1 MIRRY
6 FGEIRTSNIAKAARL
21 LPRKDR
27 TKIAAVVLLQ
37 VFFGVLDL
45 VGIALVGILGALAI
59 RGIEGE
65 QAGDRVGLFLNF
77 LNIEN
82 ETLQFQVTIIGV
94 MAALFLISK
103 TVLSIFFS
111 RKVIY
116 FLSRRGAVISS
127 DLIRKLLGQ
136 NLIQVQSRSNQQ
148 SLFGV
153 TAGVEAA
160 TVGILGATV
169 NLISDVTLL
178 LILSV
183 GLFAVDKVVAIST
196 AVIFGLVALLLYKI
210 MHARAAEIG
219 LLRSTLTVESNEK
232 ILEVISAYRESV
244 VKNRR
249 GFYAK
254 QVGKQRM
261 ELADLNA
268 EFAFMPQISKY
279 VIEICI
285 SVGSLF
291 ICATQFMLHDA
302 SRAVGILS
310 VFLAAS
316 TRIAPAV
323 LRLQQGAIQIKG
335 SQGSAA
341 ATFELI
347 DSFKIGDDLTLESRE
362 LEINHS
368 GFEPTLKLS
377 GIGFKYS
384 PDLPNVITGIELDI
398 PSGAIL
404 AIAGPSG
411 SGKTTLVDVIL
422 GILVPTS
429 GDVTISNLKPSQAIE
444 KWPGAIAYVPQDV
457 LIVNGTI
464 RENVSL
470 GYETKL
476 EDEELVWDALRV
488 ASLDKLVES
497 LPDGL
502 DTQVGDRGTRFS
514 GGQRQRL
521 GIARAMFS
529 KPKLLILDEATSSLD
544 GDSEAEIT
552 DTILNLKGNVTVLI
566 IAHRLSSIRNAD
578 QLIYLEAGKIEGV
591 GTFEEVRSR
600 IPNFER
606 QAQLMGL

>member
-1 MIRRY
+1 MMRNLLRDLKN
-6 FGEIRTSNIAKAARL
+6 SNIARAARL
-21 LPRKDR
+21 LPKRDR
-27 TKIAAVVLLQ
+27 AKIVAVVILQ
-37 VFFGVLDL
+37 VFLGLLDL
-45 VGIALVGILGALAI
+45 LGIALIGILGALAI
-59 RGIEGE
+59 RGIEGQ
-65 QAGDRVGLFLNF
+65 QAGDRVSQFLKLVN
-77 LNIEN
+77 LEN
-82 ETLQFQVTIIGV
+82 QSLQFQVSVIGIL
-94 MAALFLISK
+94 AALFLISK

-111 RKVIY
+111 RRVIY

-127 DLIRKLLGQ
+127 NLLKRLLGQ

-178 LILSV
+178 IILSA
-183 GLFAVDKVVAIST
+183 GLFAVDKVVALST
-196 AVIFGLVALLLYKI
+196 ALIFGIVALLLYKV

-219 LLRSTLTVESNEK
+219 LLRSSLTVASNEK

-249 GFYAK
+249 GFYAQ

-261 ELADLNA
+261 DLADLSA

-279 VIEICI
+279 VIEICV

-341 ATFELI
+341 ATFELL
-347 DSFKIGDDLTLESRE
+347 DSFETGKDVSLEFRG
-362 LEINHS
+362 LETDH
-368 GFEPTLKLS
+368 P
-377 GIGFKYS
+377 GFKPSIKLENVEFSYGPS
-384 PDLPNVITGIELDI
+384 LPNAITGIDLEI
-398 PSGAIL
+398 QSGAIF

-411 SGKTTLVDVIL
+411 SGKTTLVDVLL
-422 GILVPTS
+422 GILIPKS
-429 GDVTISNLKPSQAIE
+429 GKVTISDLNPNDAIE

-470 GYETKL
+470 GYETRG
-476 EDEELVWDALRV
+476 EDESLVWDALRI

-497 LPDGL
+497 LPEGL
-502 DTQVGDRGTRFS
+502 DTEVGDRGTRFS

-529 KPKLLILDEATSSLD
+529 NPKLLILDEATSSLD

-578 QLIYLEAGKIEGV
+578 QVIYLEAGKIGGI
-591 GTFEEVRSR
+591 GTFDEVRCR

>member
-1 MIRRY
+1 MKRNLLGDIRN
-6 FGEIRTSNIAKAARL
+6 SNIARAARL
-21 LPRKDR
+21 LPKRDR
-27 TKIAAVVLLQ
+27 TKIVAVVFLQ
-37 VFFGVLDL
+37 VFLGLLDL
-45 VGIALVGILGALAI
+45 LGIALIGILGALAI
-59 RGIEGE
+59 RGIEGQ
-65 QAGDRVGLFLNF
+65 QAGDRVGQFLRLVN
-77 LNIEN
+77 LEN
-82 ETLQFQVTIIGV
+82 QSLQFQVSMIGIL
-94 MAALFLISK
+94 AAVFLISK
-103 TVLSIFFS
+103 TILSIFFS

-127 DLIRKLLGQ
+127 DLIRRLLGQ

-178 LILSV
+178 VILSV
-183 GLFAVDKVVAIST
+183 GLFAVDKIVALST
-196 AVIFGLVALLLYKI
+196 ALIFGIVALLLYKV

-219 LLRSTLTVESNEK
+219 LLRSSLTVASNEK

-249 GFYAK
+249 GFYAR

-261 ELADLNA
+261 ELADLSA
-268 EFAFMPQISKY
+268 EFAFMPLISKY

-285 SVGSLF
+285 SIGSLF

-341 ATFELI
+341 ATFELM
-347 DSFKIGDDLTLESRE
+347 DSFETGKDVSLESRD
-362 LEINHS
+362 LETDHD
-368 GFEPTLKLS
+368 
-377 GIGFKYS
+377 GFKPTIKLENVKFSYGPS
-384 PDLPNVITGIELDI
+384 LPNAITGIDLVIE
-398 PSGAIL
+398 SGAIF

-411 SGKTTLVDVIL
+411 SGKTTLVDVLL
-422 GILVPTS
+422 GILIPTL
-429 GDVTISNLKPSQAIE
+429 GKVTISDLNPNDAIE
-444 KWPGAIAYVPQDV
+444 RWPGAIAYVPQDV

-470 GYETKL
+470 GYETKR
-476 EDEELVWDALRV
+476 EEEYLVWDALRI
-488 ASLDKLVES
+488 ANLDKLVES
-497 LPDGL
+497 LPEGL

-552 DTILNLKGNVTVLI
+552 DTILNLKGNVTVLM

-578 QLIYLEAGKIEGV
+578 QLIYLEAGKIGGI
-591 GTFEEVRSR
+591 GTFDEVRSR

>member
-1 MIRRY
+1 MKRNLLEGIKH
-6 FGEIRTSNIAKAARL
+6 SNIARAARL
-21 LPRKDR
+21 LPKRDR
-27 TKIAAVVLLQ
+27 TKIVAVVFLQ
-37 VFFGVLDL
+37 VLLGLLDL
-45 VGIALVGILGALAI
+45 LGIALIGILGALAI
-59 RGIEGE
+59 RGIEGQ
-65 QAGDRVGLFLNF
+65 QAGDRVSQFLKLVN
-77 LNIEN
+77 LEN
-82 ETLQFQVTIIGV
+82 QSLQFQVSVIGTL
-94 MAALFLISK
+94 AALFLISK
-103 TVLSIFFS
+103 TLLSLFFS
-111 RKVIY
+111 RRVIY

-127 DLIRKLLGQ
+127 DLLKRLLGQ

-178 LILSV
+178 IILSM
-183 GLFAVDKVVAIST
+183 GLFAVDKIVALST
-196 AVIFGLVALLLYKI
+196 ALIFGVVALLLYRV

-219 LLRSTLTVESNEK
+219 QLRSSLTVASNEK

-268 EFAFMPQISKY
+268 EFAFMPLISKY
-279 VIEICI
+279 AIEICI
-285 SVGSLF
+285 SIGSLF

-335 SQGSAA
+335 SQGTAA
-341 ATFELI
+341 TTFELI
-347 DSFKIGDDLTLESRE
+347 DSFEIGKDVSLEFRG
-362 LEINHS
+362 LETDHE
-368 GFEPTLKLS
+368 GFKPSIKLDNVGFSYGPSLPDAIS
-377 GIGFKYS
+377 GI
-384 PDLPNVITGIELDI
+384 NLDI
-398 PSGAIL
+398 ESGAIF

-411 SGKTTLVDVIL
+411 SGKTTLVDVVL
-422 GILVPTS
+422 GILIPTS
-429 GDVTISNLKPSQAIE
+429 GKVTISNLNPNDAIE

-470 GYETKL
+470 GYETKG
-476 EDEELVWDALRV
+476 EDEDLVWEALRI
-488 ASLDKLVES
+488 ASLNKLVES

-578 QLIYLEAGKIEGV
+578 QLIYLEAGRIGGV
-591 GTFEEVRSR
+591 GTFDEVRSLV
-600 IPNFER
+600 PNFER

>member
-1 MIRRY
+1 MRLWGKY
-6 FGEIRTSNIAKAARL
+6 KSSNIAKAAKL

-27 TKIAAVVLLQ
+27 TKIAAVVILQ

-59 RGIEGE
+59 RGIEGK
-65 QAGDRVGLFLNF
+65 QAGDRVSLFLNF
-77 LNIEN
+77 MRIEN
-82 ETLQFQVTIIGV
+82 ETLQYQVTIIGV

-103 TVLSIFFS
+103 TILSIFFS
-111 RKVIY
+111 RRVIY

-127 DLIRKLLGQ
+127 NLIRKLLCQ
-136 NLIQVQSRSNQQ
+136 NLIQVQSRSSQQ

-178 LILSV
+178 VILSV
-183 GLFAVDKVVAIST
+183 GLFAVDKIVALST
-196 AVIFGLVALLLYKI
+196 ALIFGLVALLLYKI

-254 QVGKQRM
+254 QVGKQRL

-279 VIEICI
+279 VIEICVA
-285 SVGSLF
+285 VGSLF
-291 ICATQFMLHDA
+291 ICATQFMLHDV

-347 DSFKIGDDLTLESRE
+347 DSFKVGDEITLESRK
-362 LEINHS
+362 LEIDHI
-368 GFEPTLKLS
+368 GFDPTIKLS
-377 GIGFKYS
+377 GIEFAYS
-384 PDLPNVITGIELDI
+384 PSLPKVLTGLDLVI
-398 PSGAIL
+398 PSGEIL

-422 GILVPTS
+422 GILDPTS
-429 GDVTISNLKPSQAIE
+429 GVVLISHLQPMQAIE

-470 GYETKL
+470 GYETNS
-476 EDEELVWDALRV
+476 EDEELVWEALRI
-488 ASLDKLVES
+488 ASLDKLVKS
-497 LPDGL
+497 LPHGL
-502 DTQVGDRGTRFS
+502 DTEMGDRGTRFS

-529 KPKLLILDEATSSLD
+529 KPRLLIMDEATSSLD
-544 GDSEAEIT
+544 GDSEAEIME
-552 DTILNLKGNVTVLI
+552 TILSLKGHVTVLI

-578 QLIYLEAGKIEGV
+578 RLIYLEAGKIEGM
-591 GTFEEVRSR
+591 GTFKEVRSR

>member
-1 MIRRY
+1 M
-6 FGEIRTSNIAKAARL
+6 RTDLLGKLRNSNIAKAARL
-21 LPRKDR
+21 LPKRDR
-27 TKIAAVVLLQ
+27 TKIIAVVFLQ
-37 VFFGVLDL
+37 VFFGLLDL
-45 VGIALVGILGALAI
+45 LGIALVGILGALAI
-59 RGIEGE
+59 RGIEG
-65 QAGDRVGLFLNF
+65 QKAGDRVNQFLNF
-77 LNIEN
+77 VNLEN
-82 ETLQFQVTIIGV
+82 QSLQFQVSLIGIL
-94 MAALFLISK
+94 AALFLISK
-103 TVLSIFFS
+103 TILSIFFS
-111 RKVIY
+111 RRVIY

-127 DLIRKLLGQ
+127 DLIRRLLGQ
-136 NLIQVQSRSNQQ
+136 NLIQIQSRSNQQ

-178 LILSV
+178 IILSV
-183 GLFAVDKVVAIST
+183 GLFAVDKIVALST
-196 AVIFGLVALLLYKI
+196 GLIFGLVALLLYKV

-219 LLRSTLTVESNEK
+219 LLRSSLTVSSNEK

-254 QVGKQRM
+254 QVGRQRM
-261 ELADLNA
+261 QLADLNA

-285 SVGSLF
+285 SVGSLV

-335 SQGSAA
+335 AQGSAA

-347 DSFKIGDDLTLESRE
+347 DSFESGKDLTLESRD
-362 LEINHS
+362 LEIAHE
-368 GFEPTLKLS
+368 GFAPTIELS
-377 GIGFKYS
+377 DVQFSYGPS
-384 PDLPNVITGIELDI
+384 LPNAITEID
-398 PSGAIL
+398 L
-404 AIAGPSG
+404 AIDSGTIVAIVGPSG
-411 SGKTTLVDVIL
+411 SGKTTLVDVLL

-429 GDVTISNLKPSQAIE
+429 GEVKISELNPSDAIE

-470 GYETKL
+470 GYETRS
-476 EDEELVWDALRV
+476 EDENLVWEALKI
-488 ASLDKLVES
+488 ACLDKHVKT
-497 LPDGL
+497 LPEGL
-502 DTQVGDRGTRFS
+502 DTQVGDRGTKFS

-552 DTILNLKGNVTVLI
+552 DTILNLKGQVTVLI

-578 QLIYLEAGKIEGV
+578 QLVYLESGKIGGV
-591 GTFEEVRSR
+591 GNFEQLRSR

>member
-1 MIRRY
+1 
-6 FGEIRTSNIAKAARL
+6 
-21 LPRKDR
+21 
-27 TKIAAVVLLQ
+27 
-37 VFFGVLDL
+37 
-45 VGIALVGILGALAI
+45 
-59 RGIEGE
+59 
-65 QAGDRVGLFLNF
+65 
-77 LNIEN
+77 
-82 ETLQFQVTIIGV
+82 
-94 MAALFLISK
+94 
-103 TVLSIFFS
+103 
-111 RKVIY
+111 
-116 FLSRRGAVISS
+116 
-127 DLIRKLLGQ
+127 
-136 NLIQVQSRSNQQ
+136 
-148 SLFGV
+148 
-153 TAGVEAA
+153 
-160 TVGILGATV
+160 
-169 NLISDVTLL
+169 
-178 LILSV
+178 V

-232 ILEVISAYRESV
+232 ILEVISSYRESV

-347 DSFKIGDDLTLESRE
+347 DSFQIGDNITLESRE
-362 LEINHS
+362 LQINHE
-368 GFEPTLKLS
+368 GFDPTIKLSEIDFAYSPTL
-377 GIGFKYS
+377 
-384 PDLPNVITGIELDI
+384 PNAISGIELDVA
-398 PSGAIL
+398 SGAIL
-404 AIAGPSG
+404 AIVGPSG

-422 GILVPTS
+422 GILVPTV
-429 GDVTISNLKPSQAIE
+429 GNVNVSNLKPSEAIE

-457 LIVNGTI
+457 LIVNGTV
-464 RENVSL
+464 RDNVSL
-470 GYETKL
+470 GYETRP
-476 EDEELVWDALRV
+476 EDEDLVWEALRV
-488 ASLDKLVES
+488 ASLDKLVKS
-497 LPDGL
+497 LPEGL

-529 KPKLLILDEATSSLD
+529 KPRLLILDEATSSLD

-578 QLIYLEAGKIEGV
+578 QLIYLEDGKIKGI

>member
-1 MIRRY
+1 MKWDLLEGIRS
-6 FGEIRTSNIAKAARL
+6 SNIARAARL
-21 LPRKDR
+21 LPRRDR
-27 TKIAAVVLLQ
+27 VKVVAVTFLQ
-37 VFFGVLDL
+37 VFLGLLDL
-45 VGIALVGILGALAI
+45 VGIALIGILGALAI
-59 RGIEGE
+59 RGIEGR
-65 QAGDRVGLFLNF
+65 QAGDRVSIFLRMVN
-77 LNIEN
+77 LEN
-82 ETLQFQVTIIGV
+82 QSLQFQVSLIGIL
-94 MAALFLISK
+94 AALFLILK
-103 TVLSIFFS
+103 TILSIFFS
-111 RKVIY
+111 KKVIY
-116 FLSRRGAVISS
+116 FLSHRGAVISA
-127 DLIRKLLGQ
+127 DLIKKLLSQ
-136 NLIQVQSRSNQQ
+136 NLIQVQSKSNQQ
-148 SLFGV
+148 NLFGV

-178 LILSV
+178 VILSV
-183 GLFAVDKVVAIST
+183 GLFAVDKIVALST
-196 AVIFGLVALLLYKI
+196 ALIFGLVALALYKV

-219 LLRSTLTVESNEK
+219 LLRSSLTVSSNEK

-254 QVGKQRM
+254 QVGRQRM

-285 SVGSLF
+285 SIGSLF

-335 SQGSAA
+335 SQGAA
-341 ATFELI
+341 SATFELI
-347 DSFKIGDDLTLESRE
+347 DSFQTGKDVSFELSD
-362 LEINHS
+362 LEIVH
-368 GFEPTLKLS
+368 E
-377 GIGFKYS
+377 GFKPMIKLENVQFSYGPS
-384 PDLPNVITGIELDI
+384 LPKAISEINLEIESGSI
-398 PSGAIL
+398 VAIVGPSGA
-404 AIAGPSG
+404 
-411 SGKTTLVDVIL
+411 GKTTLIDVLL

-429 GDVTISNLKPSQAIE
+429 GKVEISNLSPIDSIK

-470 GYETKL
+470 GYETKS
-476 EDEELVWDALRV
+476 EDEFLVWEALKI
-488 ASLDKLVES
+488 ASLEKLVKS
-497 LPDGL
+497 LPEGL

-529 KPKLLILDEATSSLD
+529 KPKLVILDEATSSLD

-566 IAHRLSSIRNAD
+566 IAHRLSSVRNAD
-578 QLIYLEAGKIEGV
+578 QLIYLEGGKIGGV
-591 GTFEEVRSR
+591 GTFEELRSR